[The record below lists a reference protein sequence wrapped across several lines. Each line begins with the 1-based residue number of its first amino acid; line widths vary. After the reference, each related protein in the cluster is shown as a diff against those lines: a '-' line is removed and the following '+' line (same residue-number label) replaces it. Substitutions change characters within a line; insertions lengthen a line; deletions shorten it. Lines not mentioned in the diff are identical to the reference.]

1 MPATTETLTQ
11 PSSKESAMTREDN
24 ADLRRLLDEE
34 AERAEATKDDPIPAS
49 ALARATRPNRGKSVM
64 FSLRLSPDELAA
76 LQALAEDQGVPAST
90 LVRGWI
96 VRQLA
101 AEHAGGADTTAMLDR
116 LETDVRV
123 LRKLVA
129 S

>member
-1 MPATTETLTQ
+1 M
-11 PSSKESAMTREDN
+11 SSDEE
-24 ADLRRLLDEE
+24 LRRMLAAE
-34 AERAEATKDDPIPAS
+34 AEHAEATKDDPIPTE
-49 ALARATRPNRGKSVM
+49 ALARATRPGRAKSVM
-64 FSLRLSPDELAA
+64 FSLRLNPEELAA
-76 LQALAEDQGVPAST
+76 VQALAEAQGAPASS

-96 VRQLA
+96 VQRLA
-101 AEHAGGADTTAMLDR
+101 AESTRPNDTAAMLDR

>member
-1 MPATTETLTQ
+1 MREHTKDAPAV
-11 PSSKESAMTREDN
+11 KDM
-24 ADLRRLLDEE
+24 LDQMG
-34 AERAEATKDDPIPAS
+34 AEAEATKDNPMPEGTVWNRPN
-49 ALARATRPNRGKSVM
+49 LARSVT
-64 FSLRLSPDELAA
+64 FSLRLNPEELAEV
-76 LQALAEDQGVPAST
+76 QAVAEDRGIPAST

-101 AEHAGGADTTAMLDR
+101 AERGAPSDTAAVIER
-116 LETDVRV
+116 LEADVRT

>member
-1 MPATTETLTQ
+1 M
-11 PSSKESAMTREDN
+11 SSDDELRALISA
-24 ADLRRLLDEE
+24 E
-34 AERAEATKDDPIPAS
+34 AEHAEATKDDPIPAD
-49 ALARATRPNRGKSVM
+49 ALARATRPNLARSVT
-64 FSLRLSPDELAA
+64 FSLRLNPEELAEV
-76 LQALAEDQGVPAST
+76 QAIADDRGVPAST

-101 AEHAGGADTTAMLDR
+101 AERNAPTDTAAVVER
-116 LETDVRV
+116 LEADVRT

>member
-1 MPATTETLTQ
+1 V
-11 PSSKESAMTREDN
+11 SSDDE
-24 ADLRRLLDEE
+24 LRALIAAE
-34 AERAEATKDDPIPAS
+34 AEHAEATKDDPIPAD
-49 ALARATRPNRGKSVM
+49 ALARATRPNLARSVT
-64 FSLRLSPDELAA
+64 FSLRLNPEELAEV
-76 LQALAEDQGVPAST
+76 QAVADDRGVPAST

-101 AEHAGGADTTAMLDR
+101 TERNAPTDTAAVVER
-116 LETDVRV
+116 LEADVRT